1 MVHDAILGCR
11 GEEEIKTFWPETY
24 PCSAFRVPCA
34 ELDNGNY
41 FTNGSAT
48 RVCNSDGQWLPPDYS
63 TCSVKA
69 AGSFALVWMTFSTT
83 SGSYV
88 LRQLQRIQSDVSTTM
103 ATIQTFIISC

>member
-1 MVHDAILGCR
+1 MVHDVILGCR
-11 GEEEIKTFWPETY
+11 GEEEIKAFWPETY

-34 ELDNGNY
+34 KLDNGNY

-69 AGSFALVWMTFSTT
+69 TAGSFGLIWMTFSTT
-83 SGSYV
+83 SGPYV
-88 LRQLQRIQSDVSTTM
+88 IRQLQRIQSDVSAITVD
-103 ATIQTFIISC
+103 